1 MMIAALAGTTQAK
14 NNAMHAIGLDL
25 RWRRFQSQ
33 GTSELGAIER
43 DERHGDDRPDQ
54 RDRPHRQGEFG
65 VVDVREAAGCR

>member
-43 DERHGDDRPDQ
+43 DERMAMIGPTSATGPTARANL
-54 RDRPHRQGEFG
+54 
-65 VVDVREAAGCR
+65 V